1 MSVPISILNA
11 AMAEALGEMEQEI
24 TKRTARG
31 MSVQDAALEVVRE
44 AAIATKDI
52 RFEGN
57 NYSAEWVDEAKKRG
71 LPNLKNTPEALAELV
86 RPEAKEF
93 LMRMRIFGES
103 ESDAR
108 YVVRLERY
116 IKDIDIEVEALKNLV
131 SGHVLPAAYRQLAL
145 LAGAGSGRAVK
156 ASIDKMDAL
165 VEALGAKINDL
176 QSAAERA
183 AGEHDQEA
191 RAKMLAEQV
200 VPALASAREICDHVE
215 ESVADEFW
223 TLPKYRE
230 MLSLI

>member
-1 MSVPISILNA
+1 M
-11 AMAEALGEMEQEI
+11 
-24 TKRTARG
+24 ARG
-31 MSVQDAALEVVRE
+31 ASLQDAALEVVKDMV
-44 AAIATKDI
+44 IATRAI

-57 NYSAEWVDEAKKRG
+57 NYSAEWVEEAKRRG
-71 LPNLKNTPEALAELV
+71 LPNLRNTPEALAELV
-86 RPEAKEF
+86 RPETKEF
-93 LMRMRIFGES
+93 LARMRIFGES

-145 LAGAGSGRAVK
+145 LAQAGSGRAVK
-156 ASIDKMDAL
+156 AAVDKMDAS
-165 VEALGAKINDL
+165 VEALSTRVVDL
-176 QSAAERA
+176 QAAAERA
-183 AGEHDQEA
+183 AGEHEHDA
-191 RAKMLAEQV
+191 RARVLADEV
-200 VPALASAREICDHVE
+200 VPALAAVREVCDRIE